1 VADAWER
8 ESKDQEQRQEQEQG
22 YIHPIDRM
30 LGGLWGAIVGDAL
43 GVPVEFSWRKDLK
56 RDPVT
61 DMRGYGTYNLP
72 PGSWSDDSSM
82 LLCTVEALCEPGYDA
97 QRLAELYLE
106 WYQDARWTPHGV
118 VFDIGST
125 TRRAM
130 QRVLE
135 GVEPEKA
142 GDAGAWDNGNGSLM
156 RILPVALRWG
166 WGAAPVDEMLA
177 MAHRV
182 SSVTHRHPRSLMAC
196 GLYCLMARGLLR
208 GMAPA
213 EAYRYMIEEGERYYG
228 RGPFQREVV
237 HFARVLS
244 GEIAAAAEETIE
256 SSGYVLHTME
266 ASLWALL
273 TTGSF
278 EEAVLKAVNLGRDTD
293 TTASVTGGLAGLAYG
308 REAIP
313 ERWIDA
319 LARRDEIE
327 ALLESFVTFV
337 LKNVK

>member
-1 VADAWER
+1 MADAWER

-142 GDAGAWDNGNGSLM
+142 GDAGAWDNGN
-156 RILPVALRWG
+156 
-166 WGAAPVDEMLA
+166 
-177 MAHRV
+177 
-182 SSVTHRHPRSLMAC
+182 
-196 GLYCLMARGLLR
+196 
-208 GMAPA
+208 
-213 EAYRYMIEEGERYYG
+213 
-228 RGPFQREVV
+228 
-237 HFARVLS
+237 
-244 GEIAAAAEETIE
+244 
-256 SSGYVLHTME
+256 
-266 ASLWALL
+266 
-273 TTGSF
+273 
-278 EEAVLKAVNLGRDTD
+278 
-293 TTASVTGGLAGLAYG
+293 
-308 REAIP
+308 
-313 ERWIDA
+313 
-319 LARRDEIE
+319 
-327 ALLESFVTFV
+327 
-337 LKNVK
+337 